1 MFSMMIIT
9 KMYLEAMKTKVF
21 ALAAIAAVVAI
32 SCSKIGTENDYAQDR
47 VVKATIEASLNEAV
61 TTRATINQET
71 ANGPFKISWTSG
83 DKLVVLQKRYPTTNH
98 ENAMN
103 EFTFNGSSFD
113 GSIVNPFAQSKWN
126 AFFPSSQ
133 FADFSSS
140 ANVVYATLPHEQDGT
155 GAAFNSCYLMYKLN
169 RSADS
174 ESPEG
179 QEEGAEL
186 TAVNLSFEM
195 KGFSSVIKLN
205 VPEVLNLKTI
215 SLSAVDAEGTDVNL
229 AGKIKLQTAKGDNG
243 LINGGSGKVNKG
255 NKTTITVERNEGNI
269 SGDVFIYL
277 LPDAYGGDPVKY
289 YSTAKTL
296 DFTFVDQ
303 AGQRCTM
310 PIALDPEHPLT
321 AGTIHDFGSL
331 PTSLPYE
338 FDFKLGIDI
347 ENSYKLIP
355 IEGPE
360 NMTLSPSTVY
370 PEDGKFAEVT
380 VSCEGF
386 ASKKVGVYFKV
397 WEFGKASEFQ
407 ANASEAGAMT
417 GADIANA
424 VTFETSGLTCT
435 ATAAS
440 KMTSKES
447 SVEFHCGSSD
457 KAPTLSFTPYY
468 NANAS
473 LAFSIASN
481 GSNKNR
487 TMYLYYNGVEKGSYQ
502 TTSTSNVKFCA
513 DFDSVDASKTISL
526 QPAKSGQRVNK
537 IVWMEWGENVT
548 AQTAAVNAERVAGVL
563 NFDI

>member
-1 MFSMMIIT
+1 MFSLMIIT
-9 KMYLEAMKTKVF
+9 KMHLEAMKTKVF

-47 VVKATIEASLNEAV
+47 VINATIEASLEDVA
-61 TTRATINQET
+61 TRATINQET
-71 ANGPFKISWTSG
+71 TDGPFKISWTSG

-103 EFTFNGSSFD
+103 EFTFNGVSFD
-113 GSIVNPFAQSKWN
+113 GSIVNPFAKSKWN

-133 FADFSSS
+133 FAEFSSS
-140 ANVVYATLPHEQDGT
+140 ANIVYATLPHEQDGT
-155 GAAFNSCYLMYKLN
+155 SEAFNSCYLMYRLN

-186 TAVNLSFEM
+186 TAVNLSFDM

-205 VPEVLNLKTI
+205 VPEALNLKTI
-215 SLSAVDAEGTDVNL
+215 SLSATDAEGNDINL

-255 NKTTITVERNEGNI
+255 NKTTITVERSNGNI
-269 SGDVFIYL
+269 YGDVFIYL

-296 DFTFVDQ
+296 NFTFINEDGLQ
-303 AGQRCTM
+303 CTL
-310 PIALDPEHPLT
+310 PVAIDPEHPLT
-321 AGTIHDFGSL
+321 AATVHDFGSL
-331 PTSLPYE
+331 PATLPYE

-347 ENSYKLIP
+347 ENSYKLIA

-360 NMTLSPSTVY
+360 NIKLSPSTVY
-370 PEDGKFAEVT
+370 PEDGKYAEIT
-380 VSCEGF
+380 VSAEGF

-397 WEFGKASEFQ
+397 WEFGKESDFQ
-407 ANASEAGAMT
+407 ANASAAGAMT
-417 GADIANA
+417 GSNIANA
-424 VTFETSGLTCT
+424 VTFETSGLVCT
-435 ATAAS
+435 SPAAS
-440 KMTSKES
+440 KMTSKDS
-447 SVEFHCGSSD
+447 TVEFHKGNAD
-457 KAPTLSFTPYY
+457 KASTLSFVPYF
-468 NANAS
+468 NASAS
-473 LAFSIASN
+473 LALSIASN
-481 GSNKNR
+481 GSRDR
-487 TMYLYYNGVEKGSYQ
+487 TMYLYYNGVEKGAYK
-502 TTSTSNVKFCA
+502 TTTTSNVKFCA

-526 QPAKSGQRVNK
+526 QPAGSGQRVNK

-548 AQTAAVNAERVAGVL
+548 AQTAAVNTEKVAGVL